1 MNRTQ
6 VRIVVASIAA
16 VVLLWLVSPLLGD
29 RTADPT
35 LPDSALLFD
44 AQRALDATREFV
56 TRYPRRV
63 LGSLE
68 ARQSTAF
75 FRSVLQPLGYE
86 IDYSHF
92 DATIANRTQVGR
104 NVLAF
109 RRGQLP
115 EILVIMAHYDTA
127 RPTVQGAMD
136 DGSGI
141 GVLVELGRIFSTA
154 PLRHSL
160 LLVASDGEEWGML
173 GAEDLALNY
182 PDRERIAA
190 ALSLD
195 YLAPAELA
203 DLQLAAV
210 GFERGYTP
218 AWLRDL
224 ARKAA
229 AHEMLPVLEPA
240 GISEHIER
248 ALLISAT
255 DQGPLLG
262 NGIAAINLG
271 SGSADR
277 SLEARIYH
285 SAEDTID
292 KLKVDSFEKYGRV
305 AERILRSMD
314 DTAPVGR
321 DISAPFR
328 VTSSRY
334 LPAPLIMVLQFLTF
348 VPLVLGVCFLWRGSR
363 AQLNPARVTRE
374 LLALGGTLLP
384 AALLYYAIVVLTRT
398 GRIPVFSGYPPG
410 PKDPI
415 LENPPWEVISGLGV
429 VLALAAT
436 ACFFGVRFLSR
447 KLPAPS
453 FLVSQSLILT
463 VVMATVVSGFCYNS
477 YWTVVFLSLPA
488 WVWVLVDRGR
498 SVTSRLLK
506 AVLVAAAGLPW
517 FALTCYYS
525 RILDVGWRIVWY
537 EILALSTGMFS
548 AAAYFLTGM
557 MVATGL
563 RLAVLQFIRSQD

>member
-6 VRIVVASIAA
+6 VRIVVASVAA
-16 VVLLWLVSPLLGD
+16 VVLLWLLSPLLGD

-63 LGSLE
+63 FGSLE

-127 RPTVQGAMD
+127 GPTVQGAMD

-182 PDRERIAA
+182 PDRERIVA

-210 GFERGYTP
+210 GLERGYTP

-229 AHEMLPVLEPA
+229 AQEMLPVLEPA

-262 NGIAAINLG
+262 NGIAAVNLG

-292 KLKVDSFEKYGRV
+292 KLQVDSFEKYGRV

-314 DTAPVGR
+314 DIAPVGR

-334 LPAPLIMVLQFLTF
+334 LAAPLTMALQFLTF
-348 VPLVLGVCFLWRGSR
+348 VPLVLGVCFLWRNSR
-363 AQLNPARVTRE
+363 AQLNSARVTRE
-374 LLALGGTLLP
+374 LLALGATLLP
-384 AALLYYAIVVLTRT
+384 IALVYYAIMVVTRT

-415 LENPPWEVISGLGV
+415 LENPPWDVISGLGV
-429 VLALAAT
+429 VLVLAAT

-453 FLVSQSLILT
+453 FLVSRSLTLT
-463 VVMATVVSGFCYNS
+463 VVMATVVLGFCYNS

-488 WVWVLVDRGR
+488 WVWVLVERGR
-498 SVTSRLLK
+498 SVTPRLLK

-525 RILDVGWRIVWY
+525 RFLDVGWRIVWY
-537 EILALSTGMFS
+537 EILALGTGMFS
-548 AAAYFLTGM
+548 TTAYFLTGM